1 MLFLYFLNISG
12 LKIPVGTFVVLLAEL
27 GWSEELPGLWEGWSP
42 CAGMSPG
49 DIGEKK
55 GLKRGE
61 EGQSK
66 AASSPSFPK
75 AGT

>member
-12 LKIPVGTFVVLLAEL
+12 LKIPVVLLAEL